1 MNKQTPSNSP
11 SKGEKLKA
19 SAIWG
24 GLVGSFSPWQ
34 LLRDYLQMLLGTIIY
49 TIGYTIFLLPYKIV
63 SGGVSGISTIFFYL
77 TGFSAGNTY
86 FIINVFLLLMATR
99 VLGWRYLVRTIIVTL
114 LISAAIGVMQVQL
127 TETMVDGT
135 PVLKHIL
142 GEQKFMACVI
152 GAFLEGLGLATIFLA
167 GGSTGGTDIIASAIN
182 KYWNI
187 SLGRLLLMCD
197 IVIIG
202 FSYLIERDIETVV
215 VGYLAMFISTNFL
228 DYVINSA
235 RQSVQFIIISEHYE
249 EIAEEVNTRLERGVT
264 VLAGEGFYSKEKR
277 QVLLIL
283 AKRYESRNIFQLIK
297 RIDPRAFVSMS
308 NVEGVFGEGFDP
320 IKR

>member
-1 MNKQTPSNSP
+1 MLTVKDIIGP
-11 SKGEKLKA
+11 
-19 SAIWG
+19 
-24 GLVGSFSPWQ
+24 SPWL

-49 TIGYTIFLLPYKIV
+49 TIGYTVFLLPYKIV
-63 SGGVSGISTIFFYL
+63 SGGVTGISTLIFYM
-77 TGFSAGNTY
+77 TGFPAGNTY
-86 FIINVFLLLMATR
+86 FIINVALLLLAMR
-99 VLGWRYLVRTIIVTL
+99 VLGWRYLVRTVIVTT
-114 LISAAIGVMQVQL
+114 LISIAIGLMQEQL
-127 TETMVDGT
+127 TEVGVDGT
-135 PVLKHIL
+135 KSLMHIL
-142 GEQKFMACVI
+142 GNDNKFMACVI

-187 SLGRLLLMCD
+187 SLGRLLLMLD

-202 FSYLIERDIETVV
+202 SSVFIEDIETMV
-215 VGYLAMFISTNFL
+215 VGYAAMFISTNFL

-235 RQSVQFIIISEHYE
+235 RQSVQFIIISERYE

-283 AKRYESRNIFQLIK
+283 AKKFESRSIFQLIK
-297 RIDPRAFVSMS
+297 RIDPKAFVSMS

-320 IKR
+320 IKK

>member
-1 MNKQTPSNSP
+1 MKIKDIIGP
-11 SKGEKLKA
+11 
-19 SAIWG
+19 
-24 GLVGSFSPWQ
+24 SPWQ
-34 LLRDYLQMLLGTIIY
+34 LLRDYLQMLLGTVIY
-49 TIGYTIFLLPYKIV
+49 TIGYTCFLLPYKIV
-63 SGGVSGISTIFFYL
+63 SGGVSGISTIFFYM
-77 TGFSAGNTY
+77 TGFPAGNTY
-86 FIINVFLLLMATR
+86 FIINVFLLLMAMR
-99 VLGWRYLVRTIIVTL
+99 ILGWRYLVRTIIVTL
-114 LISAAIGVMQVQL
+114 LISGAIGLLQTQL
-127 TETMVDGT
+127 TEIAPDGT
-135 PVLKHIL
+135 EALRHIL

-152 GAFLEGLGLATIFLA
+152 GAFFEGLGLATIFLA
-167 GGSTGGTDIIASAIN
+167 GGSTGGTDIIASSIN

-202 FSYLIERDIETVV
+202 FSYIIEHNIETVV

-249 EIAEEVNTRLERGVT
+249 EIAEEVNTQLERGVT
-264 VLAGEGFYSKEKR
+264 VLSGEGFYSKEKR

-283 AKRYESRNIFQLIK
+283 AKRYESRSIFQLIK
-297 RIDPRAFVSMS
+297 RLDPQAFVSMS
-308 NVEGVFGEGFDP
+308 NVEGVFGEGFDT

>member
-1 MNKQTPSNSP
+1 
-11 SKGEKLKA
+11 LK
-19 SAIWG
+19 IKDIIG
-24 GLVGSFSPWQ
+24 PSPWQ
-34 LLRDYLQMLLGTIIY
+34 LLRDYLQMLVGTVIY
-49 TIGYTIFLLPYKIV
+49 TVGYTTFLLPYKIV
-63 SGGVSGISTIFFYL
+63 SGGVTGISTVIYYL
-77 TGFSAGNTY
+77 TGFPAGNTY
-86 FIINVFLLLMATR
+86 LIVNIALLLMAMR
-99 VLGWRYLVRTIIVTL
+99 ILGWRYLVRTIIVTL
-114 LISAAIGVMQVQL
+114 LISTFIGIMQAHL
-127 TETMVDGT
+127 TEIAADGT
-135 PVLKHIL
+135 PKLMHIL

-187 SLGRLLLMCD
+187 SLGRLLLMLD

-202 FSYLIERDIETVV
+202 GSYLIEHDIETMV
-215 VGYLAMFISTNFL
+215 VGYLAMFISLNFL

-235 RQSVQFIIISEHYE
+235 RQSVQFIIISEHYD
-249 EIAEEVNTRLERGVT
+249 EIAEEVNTKLERGVT

-283 AKRYESRNIFQLIK
+283 AKKYESRSIFQLIK

-308 NVEGVFGEGFDP
+308 NVEGVFGEGFDV
-320 IKR
+320 IKK

>member
-1 MNKQTPSNSP
+1 MLTVKDIIGP
-11 SKGEKLKA
+11 
-19 SAIWG
+19 
-24 GLVGSFSPWQ
+24 SPWQ
-34 LLRDYLQMLLGTIIY
+34 LLRDYLQMLLGTVIY
-49 TIGYTIFLLPYKIV
+49 TIGYTTFLLPYKIV
-63 SGGVSGISTIFFYL
+63 SGGVSGISTIFFYM

-86 FIINVFLLLMATR
+86 FIINVFLLLMAMR
-99 VLGWRYLVRTIIVTL
+99 ILGWRYLVRTVIVTL
-114 LISAAIGVMQVQL
+114 LISSAIGIIQTQL
-127 TETMVDGT
+127 TEIAADGT
-135 PVLKHIL
+135 PTLMHIL

-152 GAFLEGLGLATIFLA
+152 GAFFEGLGLAIIFLA
-167 GGSTGGTDIIASAIN
+167 GGSTGGTDIIASSIN

-202 FSYLIERDIETVV
+202 FSYIIEHDVETVV

-249 EIAEEVNTRLERGVT
+249 EIAEEVNSKLERGVT
-264 VLAGEGFYSKEKR
+264 VLSGKGFYSKEER

-283 AKRYESRNIFQLIK
+283 AKKYESRSIFQLIK
-297 RIDPRAFVSMS
+297 RLDPQAFVSMS

-320 IKR
+320 IKK

>member
-1 MNKQTPSNSP
+1 MR
-11 SKGEKLKA
+11 LKD
-19 SAIWG
+19 IIG
-24 GLVGSFSPWQ
+24 PSPWQ
-34 LLRDYLQMLLGTIIY
+34 LLRDYLQMLLGTVIY
-49 TIGYTIFLLPYKIV
+49 TVGYTTFLLPYKIV
-63 SGGVSGISTIFFYL
+63 SGGVSGISTVIYYMSGFPAGSTYL
-77 TGFSAGNTY
+77 L
-86 FIINVFLLLMATR
+86 INVALLLMAMR
-99 VLGWRYLVRTIIVTL
+99 ILGWRYLVRTIIVTL
-114 LISAAIGVMQVQL
+114 LISVGIDLMQAQL
-127 TETMVDGT
+127 TETTADGT
-135 PVLKHIL
+135 QALMHIL

-187 SLGRLLLMCD
+187 SLGRLLLMLD
-197 IVIIG
+197 IIIIG
-202 FSYLIERDIETVV
+202 SSYVISHNIETMV

-249 EIAEEVNTRLERGVT
+249 EIAQEVNTRLERGVT

-283 AKRYESRNIFQLIK
+283 AKRYESRSIFQLIK
-297 RIDPRAFVSMS
+297 RIDPKAFVSMS
-308 NVEGVFGEGFDP
+308 NVEGVFGEGFDT

>member
-1 MNKQTPSNSP
+1 MLTVKDIIGP
-11 SKGEKLKA
+11 
-19 SAIWG
+19 
-24 GLVGSFSPWQ
+24 SPWQ
-34 LLRDYLQMLLGTIIY
+34 LLRDYLQMLLGTVIY
-49 TIGYTIFLLPYKIV
+49 TIGYTTFLLPYKIV
-63 SGGVSGISTIFFYL
+63 SGGVSGISTIFFYM

-86 FIINVFLLLMATR
+86 FIINVFLLLMAMR
-99 VLGWRYLVRTIIVTL
+99 ILGWRYLVRTVIVTL
-114 LISAAIGVMQVQL
+114 LISSAIGIIQTQL
-127 TETMVDGT
+127 TEMAADGT
-135 PVLKHIL
+135 PTLMHIL

-152 GAFLEGLGLATIFLA
+152 GAFFEGLGLAIIFLA
-167 GGSTGGTDIIASAIN
+167 GGSTGGTDIIASSIN

-202 FSYLIERDIETVV
+202 FSYIIEHDVETVV

-249 EIAEEVNTRLERGVT
+249 EIAEEVNSKLERGVT
-264 VLAGEGFYSKEKR
+264 VLSGKGFYSKEER

-283 AKRYESRNIFQLIK
+283 AKKYESRSIFQLIK
-297 RIDPRAFVSMS
+297 RLDPQAFVSMS

-320 IKR
+320 IKK

>member
-1 MNKQTPSNSP
+1 MR
-11 SKGEKLKA
+11 LKD
-19 SAIWG
+19 IIG
-24 GLVGSFSPWQ
+24 PSPWQ
-34 LLRDYLQMLLGTIIY
+34 LLRDYLQMLLGTVIY
-49 TIGYTIFLLPYKIV
+49 TVGYTTFLLPYKIV
-63 SGGVSGISTIFFYL
+63 SGGVSGISTVIYYMSGFPAGSTYL
-77 TGFSAGNTY
+77 L
-86 FIINVFLLLMATR
+86 INVVLLLMAMR
-99 VLGWRYLVRTIIVTL
+99 ILGWRYLVRTIIVTL
-114 LISAAIGVMQVQL
+114 LISVGIDLMQAQL
-127 TETMVDGT
+127 TETAADGT
-135 PVLKHIL
+135 QALMHIL

-187 SLGRLLLMCD
+187 SLGRLLLMLD
-197 IVIIG
+197 IIIIG
-202 FSYLIERDIETVV
+202 SSYVISHNIETMV

-249 EIAEEVNTRLERGVT
+249 EIAQEVNTRLERGVT

-283 AKRYESRNIFQLIK
+283 AKRYESRSIFQLIK
-297 RIDPRAFVSMS
+297 RIDPKAFVSMS
-308 NVEGVFGEGFDP
+308 NVEGVFGEGFDT

>member
-1 MNKQTPSNSP
+1 MSIKDIIGP
-11 SKGEKLKA
+11 
-19 SAIWG
+19 
-24 GLVGSFSPWQ
+24 SPWQ
-34 LLRDYLQMLLGTIIY
+34 LLRDYLQMLLGTVIY
-49 TIGYTIFLLPYKIV
+49 TVGYTTFLLPYKIV
-63 SGGVSGISTIFFYL
+63 SGGVTGISTVIYYL
-77 TGFSAGNTY
+77 TGFPAGNTY
-86 FIINVFLLLMATR
+86 LIVNIALLLMAMR
-99 VLGWRYLVRTIIVTL
+99 ILGWRYLVRTIIVTL
-114 LISAAIGVMQVQL
+114 LISTFIGIMQVQL
-127 TETMVDGT
+127 TEVAADGT
-135 PVLKHIL
+135 PTLMHIL

-187 SLGRLLLMCD
+187 SLGRLLLMLD

-202 FSYLIERDIETVV
+202 GSYLIEQDIETMV
-215 VGYLAMFISTNFL
+215 VGYLAMFISLNFL

-235 RQSVQFIIISEHYE
+235 RQSVQFIIISEHYD
-249 EIAEEVNTRLERGVT
+249 EIAEEVNTKLERGVT

-283 AKRYESRNIFQLIK
+283 AKKYESRSIFQLIK

-308 NVEGVFGEGFDP
+308 NVEGVFGEGFDV
-320 IKR
+320 IKK

>member
-1 MNKQTPSNSP
+1 MR
-11 SKGEKLKA
+11 LKD
-19 SAIWG
+19 IIG
-24 GLVGSFSPWQ
+24 PSPWQ
-34 LLRDYLQMLLGTIIY
+34 LLRDYLQMLLGTVIY
-49 TIGYTIFLLPYKIV
+49 TVGYTTFLLPYKIV
-63 SGGVSGISTIFFYL
+63 SGGVSGISTVIYYMSGFPAGRTYL
-77 TGFSAGNTY
+77 L
-86 FIINVFLLLMATR
+86 INVALLLMAMR
-99 VLGWRYLVRTIIVTL
+99 ILGWRYLVRTIIVTL
-114 LISAAIGVMQVQL
+114 LISVGIDLMQAQL
-127 TETMVDGT
+127 TETAADGT
-135 PVLKHIL
+135 QALMHIL

-187 SLGRLLLMCD
+187 SLGRLLLMLD
-197 IVIIG
+197 IIIIG
-202 FSYLIERDIETVV
+202 SSYVISHNIETMV

-249 EIAEEVNTRLERGVT
+249 EIAQEVNTRLERGVT

-283 AKRYESRNIFQLIK
+283 AKRYESRSIFQLIK
-297 RIDPRAFVSMS
+297 RIDPKAFVSMS
-308 NVEGVFGEGFDP
+308 NVEGVFGEGFDT

>member
-1 MNKQTPSNSP
+1 MSIKDIIGP
-11 SKGEKLKA
+11 
-19 SAIWG
+19 
-24 GLVGSFSPWQ
+24 SPWL
-34 LLRDYLQMLLGTIIY
+34 LLRDYLQMLLGTLIY
-49 TIGYTIFLLPYKIV
+49 TVGYTTFLLPYKIV
-63 SGGVSGISTIFFYL
+63 SGGVTGISTVIYYL
-77 TGFSAGNTY
+77 TGFPAGNTY
-86 FIINVFLLLMATR
+86 LIINIALLLMAMR
-99 VLGWRYLVRTIIVTL
+99 ILGWRYLVRTIIVTL
-114 LISAAIGVMQVQL
+114 LISTSIGIMQAQL
-127 TETMVDGT
+127 TEIAADGT
-135 PVLKHIL
+135 PTLMHIL

-187 SLGRLLLMCD
+187 SLGRLLLMLD

-202 FSYLIERDIETVV
+202 GSYLIEQDIETMV
-215 VGYLAMFISTNFL
+215 VGYLAMFISLNFL

-235 RQSVQFIIISEHYE
+235 RQSVQFIIISEHYD
-249 EIAEEVNTRLERGVT
+249 EIAEEVNTKLERGVT
-264 VLAGEGFYSKEKR
+264 VLAGKGFYSKEKR

-283 AKRYESRNIFQLIK
+283 AKKYESRSIFQLIK

-308 NVEGVFGEGFDP
+308 NVEGVFGEGFDT

>member
-1 MNKQTPSNSP
+1 MTIKDIIGP
-11 SKGEKLKA
+11 
-19 SAIWG
+19 
-24 GLVGSFSPWQ
+24 SPWT
-34 LLRDYLQMLLGTIIY
+34 LLRDYLQMLLGTVIY
-49 TIGYTIFLLPYKIV
+49 TIGYTVFLLPYKIV
-63 SGGVSGISTIFFYL
+63 SGGVSGISTLLFYM
-77 TGFSAGNTY
+77 TGFPAGNTY
-86 FIINVFLLLMATR
+86 LIINIGLLLLAMR
-99 VLGWRYLVRTIIVTL
+99 ILGWRYLVRTIIVTL
-114 LISAAIGVMQVQL
+114 LVSTAIGVMQTQL
-127 TETMVDGT
+127 TEVAADGT
-135 PVLKHIL
+135 PTLMHIL

-202 FSYLIERDIETVV
+202 FSYFIEQNLETMV
-215 VGYLAMFISTNFL
+215 VGYLAMFISLNFL

-235 RQSVQFIIISEHYE
+235 RQSVQFIIISEHYQD
-249 EIAEEVNTRLERGVT
+249 IAEEVNTRLERGVT

-283 AKRYESRNIFQLIK
+283 AKKYESRSIFQLIK

-320 IKR
+320 IKK